1 LYVEENT
8 ETRLLRGWRAGD
20 RQAGDLLL
28 RRYARVLKSF
38 FARRRSSNV
47 DDLVQR
53 TLLACT
59 VSMHRFEGRSSFKTY
74 LLGIAHRQFLM
85 NLRADGLVLKEG
97 EDEST
102 PAEESPSQLTL
113 LNQEHR
119 ILAFALAKISTESL
133 LILRM
138 FYWNDSSVEEIAR
151 LLVIRPGTVKSRLS
165 RTRALLKEL
174 MLKMA
179 PETTNP
185 DALVEQLLTSG
196 LSETKLIAKFYPPA

>member
-1 LYVEENT
+1 LFAEENT

-28 RRYARVLKSF
+28 RRYARLLKSF
-38 FARRRSSNV
+38 FARRTSRNV

-74 LLGIAHRQFLM
+74 LLGIAHKQFLM
-85 NLRADGLVLKEG
+85 NLRANHVAPKEAV
-97 EDEST
+97 DEST
-102 PAEESPSQLTL
+102 RAEESPSQLTL
-113 LNQEHR
+113 LKQEHR

-138 FYWNDSSVEEIAR
+138 YYWNDSSVEEIAH
-151 LLVIRPGTVKSRLS
+151 LLAIRPGTVKSRLS
-165 RTRALLKEL
+165 RSRALLKDI
-174 MLKMA
+174 MLRMDPSA
-179 PETTNP
+179 ENP
-185 DALVEQLLTSG
+185 DALVDQLLASG
-196 LSETKLIAKFYPPA
+196 LSEAEFVTSAQQ